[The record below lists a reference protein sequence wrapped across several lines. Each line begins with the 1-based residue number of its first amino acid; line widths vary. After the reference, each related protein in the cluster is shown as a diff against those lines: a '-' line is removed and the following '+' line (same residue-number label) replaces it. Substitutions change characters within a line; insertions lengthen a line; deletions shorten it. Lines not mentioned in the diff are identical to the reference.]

1 MKNAALSI
9 LAITAAFLFASISA
23 SAQTGAQLI
32 LEDKISGSEGIAL
45 CPDGK
50 LFAVENGSGKI
61 FQVIDDEN
69 VSLFSEGH
77 ARAAGIACGPGGDI
91 FVADYGS
98 GTVSVVS
105 ADGKDKKVLAGGFK
119 TPNGIA
125 VSADGTVYM
134 SGSTSGIV
142 HEISPDGKAERLLEG
157 VSFANGLLISPD
169 GKMLYIAQTTAG
181 KIVAAPLDGPNRG
194 KKITF
199 ASKLKMA
206 DGITGTVDGTIYA
219 CLFSSGEIAKAVKGA
234 DPEII
239 ASGLKTP
246 ATPVFK
252 DGSLYITS
260 LTGSGLYKVPLPK
273 EE

>member
-1 MKNAALSI
+1 VKNATISFIAA
-9 LAITAAFLFASISA
+9 AIFLFASNCS
-23 SAQTGAQLI
+23 SAQTAALHI
-32 LEDKISGSEGIAL
+32 LSDKISGSEGIAL

-61 FQVIDDEN
+61 FQIIDDEN

-77 ARAAGIACGPGGDI
+77 ERAAGIACGPNGDI
-91 FVADYGS
+91 FVADYGA

-105 ADGKDKKVLAGGFK
+105 ADGKSKKTLAVGFK

-125 VSADGTVYM
+125 VSPDGTIYM
-134 SGSTSGIV
+134 SDSTSGIV
-142 HEISPDGKAERLLEG
+142 YEMSADGKTERLLDG

-169 GKMLYIAQTTAG
+169 GKMLYVAQTTAG
-181 KIVAAPLDGPNRG
+181 KIIVAPLDGPNRG
-194 KKITF
+194 KKATF

-206 DGITGTVDGTIYA
+206 DGITGTGDGAIYV

-239 ASGLKTP
+239 ASGLQTP
-246 ATPVFK
+246 ATPVVK
-252 DGSLYITS
+252 DGFLYITS
-260 LTGSGLYKVPLPK
+260 LTGTGIYKILLPK
-273 EE
+273 EK